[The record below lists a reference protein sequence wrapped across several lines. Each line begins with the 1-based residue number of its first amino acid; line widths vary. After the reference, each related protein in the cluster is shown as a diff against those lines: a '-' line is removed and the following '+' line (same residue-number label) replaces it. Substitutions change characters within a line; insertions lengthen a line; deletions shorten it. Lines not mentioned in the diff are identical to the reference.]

1 MESSERENQKQL
13 AIRYEPIS
21 GRKRLLSEDEEDFT
35 KTLRGGGRG
44 CGRGGRR
51 DRGRGRGKV
60 QMKNGFMSADDESST
75 SDAKED
81 EELEKL
87 RQVARRKYELENQFS
102 SEEESLASQEVE
114 EMQPSRELEVKEMQT
129 TSQEVEQ
136 METSQEVEQMQAS
149 PEVEEVDTSKWFFL
163 CTKVN
168 TNDMKNV
175 NELLCS
181 LNCMGRA
188 ETMDSQVT
196 HVITRPCR
204 RLNKSVVLSRA
215 PAA

>member
-1 MESSERENQKQL
+1 
-13 AIRYEPIS
+13 
-21 GRKRLLSEDEEDFT
+21 
-35 KTLRGGGRG
+35 
-44 CGRGGRR
+44 
-51 DRGRGRGKV
+51 
-60 QMKNGFMSADDESST
+60 MKNGFMSADDESST

-114 EMQPSRELEVKEMQT
+114 EMQPSRELEVKEMLT

-196 HVITRPCR
+196 HVITSTKK
-204 RLNKSVVLSRA
+204 NSIFI
-215 PAA
+215 